1 MGSYKETFGDAIKKQ
16 FAKNLQEKLR
26 EYDMTQNELARRMG
40 LNSSTVSDWCRGW
53 VLPRSNR
60 LEQLCT
66 VLHCE
71 PADLLGSVPDAVE
84 EDLVR
89 RLNELGVD
97 PKVKEAADQR
107 YRQIVESYQA
117 ISLAMSQLD
126 AASMARLAA
135 YAEGL
140 LAASG
145 KNKIS

>member
-71 PADLLGSVPDAVE
+71 PADLLGSVQDAVD
-84 EDLVR
+84 EDLNR

-107 YRQIVESYQA
+107 YRQIVAAYQVVNRA
-117 ISLAMSQLD
+117 LSDLD
-126 AASMARLAA
+126 AVSIARLAA

-145 KNKIS
+145 KDKIS